1 MQTLDE
7 LRSGGRT
14 VGIISHVEA
23 LKERIPAQIRV
34 EKGAGVGYSRLV
46 V

>member
-1 MQTLDE
+1 M
-7 LRSGGRT
+7 
-14 VGIISHVEA
+14 VGITHGDA

-34 EKGAGVGYSRLV
+34 EKGGGAGYSQLV